1 MANFQRDLEEYRKLD
16 AEVIGV
22 SDDNMETLEEFIKEN
37 GIEFPLVSDSEK
49 EFRKNYGRG
58 RLTYLIDKQG
68 IIKFIQ
74 KGVPSNADF
83 LEQLKMLP

>member
-1 MANFQRDLEEYRKLD
+1 MDFVTRPSPRIAFGPGMLEKLP
-16 AEVIGV
+16 
-22 SDDNMETLEEFIKEN
+22 EFIKEN